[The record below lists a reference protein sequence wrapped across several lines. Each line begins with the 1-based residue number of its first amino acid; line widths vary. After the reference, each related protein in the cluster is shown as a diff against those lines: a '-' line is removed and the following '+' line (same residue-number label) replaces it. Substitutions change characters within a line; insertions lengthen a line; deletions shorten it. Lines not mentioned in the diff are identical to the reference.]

1 MDINKDKSLKIKDIR
16 YEKGFYDEILE
27 NEAHKE
33 LKMQVICTLMRQSM
47 NDITGLFLD
56 TNSFVIKAE

>member
-1 MDINKDKSLKIKDIR
+1 MDINEDKIKDIR
-16 YEKGFYDEILE
+16 YEKGFYDYILE

-47 NDITGLFLD
+47 NYITGLFLD
-56 TNSFVIKAE
+56 CNSSFVIKAE